1 MSNAVP
7 NTPMMQPGPS
17 SFIETW
23 INALT
28 KPREETYA
36 AIAASPKAKATT
48 AYLWMFVSSIVGFL
62 AALIVQGA
70 TIRGRMAQAGLGTE
84 RFGGGFGAVAF
95 TLLCGTPI
103 LAVVGTAVFA
113 IWVALVQWL
122 AKIFGGKGTNDQL
135 AYSMAAIAAPYQI
148 ISAVLYLLSAIPFIG
163 LCFRIVVALAG
174 IYILVLN
181 LMAVKATNQF
191 GWGPAAGALFIPGIA
206 LTLVC
211 CCVLGVMFS
220 VMGVAI
226 GNVFSTINQ
235 SLAP

>member
-1 MSNAVP
+1 
-7 NTPMMQPGPS
+7 MMQPGSS

-36 AIAASPKAKATT
+36 AIAASPRAKAST
-48 AYLWMFVSSIVGFL
+48 AYLWVFVSSIAGSL
-62 AALIVQGA
+62 AALVVQGA
-70 TIRGRMAQAGLGTE
+70 TIRNRLAEAGVGAD

-103 LAVVGTAVFA
+103 AAVVGTAFFA
-113 IWVALVQWL
+113 IWVALVQWI
-122 AKIFGGKGTNDQL
+122 AKMFGGKGTNDQL
-135 AYSMAAIAAPYQI
+135 AYALAAIAAPYQI
-148 ISAVLYLLSAIPFIG
+148 ISAVLFLLSAIPFVG

-174 IYILVLN
+174 IYVLVLN
-181 LMAVKATNQF
+181 LMAVKSTNQF
-191 GWGPAAGALFIPGIA
+191 GWGPAAGAVFIPGLA
-206 LTLVC
+206 LMLVC
-211 CCVLGVMFS
+211 CCVLAVVFS

-235 SLAP
+235 SLTP